1 MTVDPV
7 DLHIGSRLRMLRM
20 EKNLSLQA
28 VGEGLGV
35 TYQQIRKYESGDNRV
50 SASALYRLAAY
61 FGIDPSYFFHGLP
74 GVGGSGAEAKSDP
87 SMQAVL
93 ERIPD
98 VGLRQHLE
106 ALLRAL
112 EHKPYLDASPTA
124 DDA

>member
-1 MTVDPV
+1 M
-7 DLHIGSRLRMLRM
+7 DLHIGSRLRTLRV

-61 FGIDPSYFFHGLP
+61 FGIDPSYFFNGLP
-74 GVGGSGAEAKSDP
+74 GVGPSPSEGDHDP
-87 SMQAVL
+87 SMQVVL

-98 VGLRQHLE
+98 IGLRQHLE
-106 ALLRAL
+106 GLLRAL
-112 EHKPYLDASPTA
+112 EQRSHLDGGARSSKA
-124 DDA
+124 